1 MDFKDL
7 LTKQGF
13 DLDKVMVLRHRPTE
27 PKAGAGVAADTG
39 DVHTHDH
46 DTQKRGVAG
55 FGRDDIDDGS
65 LSLEFRL
72 QRP

>member
-27 PKAGAGVAADTG
+27 PKAGAGVAAEA
-39 DVHTHDH
+39 
-46 DTQKRGVAG
+46 GVPHLAG
-55 FGRDDIDDGS
+55 RFARIW
-65 LSLEFRL
+65 LLEGFRSGWAF
-72 QRP
+72 QRCRQPL